1 MYQLTP
7 IRGIKRIGS
16 ARRREVD
23 GFDARPK
30 PFHS

>member
-7 IRGIKRIGS
+7 VRGIKRIGS
-16 ARRREVD
+16 ARRRKGD